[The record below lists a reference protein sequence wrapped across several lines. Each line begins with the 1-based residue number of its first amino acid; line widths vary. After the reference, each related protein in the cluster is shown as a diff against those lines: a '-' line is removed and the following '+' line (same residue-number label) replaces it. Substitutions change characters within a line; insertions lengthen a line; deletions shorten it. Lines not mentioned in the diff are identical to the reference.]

1 MDIDL
6 HCHSTASDGALTPRE
21 LVLRAHEQGVKILAL
36 TDHDTIEGLPEAH
49 QTANEIGLQLING
62 IELSC
67 VWGGTTIHILGYN
80 FALDDPAII
89 AATQALHTGRWL
101 RSEEIA
107 KRLAAKGIPDA
118 LEGAQAIQAEL
129 GDSANA
135 PARPHFAQY
144 LVKAGHVR
152 DHAEAF
158 RKWLG
163 SGKIGDVKQHWP
175 TLEETVATLLQ
186 AQASISLAHLYHY
199 KFTRT
204 KRRRLVQDFVNAGGH
219 ALEVVNSMQPAE
231 QVGTLSILAR
241 EFDLKV
247 TAGSDFHLPQQW
259 SELGRYRAVPDDLTP
274 LLDFPTLQTASL

>member
-36 TDHDTIEGLPEAH
+36 TDHDTIEGLPEA
-49 QTANEIGLQLING
+49 QRTADEIGLQLING

-107 KRLAAKGIPDA
+107 KRLAAKGIPNA

-241 EFDLKV
+241 EFNLKV
-247 TAGSDFHLPQQW
+247 SAGSDFHLPQQW

>member
-6 HCHSTASDGALTPRE
+6 HCHSTASDGALTPRD

-36 TDHDTIEGLPEAH
+36 TDHDTIEGLPQAH
-49 QTANEIGLQLING
+49 QTAEEVGLQLING

-67 VWGGTTIHILGYN
+67 VWGGATIHILGYD
-80 FALDDPAII
+80 FALDDPVIV
-89 AATQALHTGRWL
+89 AATQALHHGRWL

-107 KRLAAKGIPDA
+107 KRLAAKGIPNA

-135 PARPHFAQY
+135 PARPHFAQF
-144 LVKAGHVR
+144 LVNAGHVR
-152 DHAEAF
+152 DHGEAF

-175 TLEETVATLLQ
+175 SLEATVTTLLQ
-186 AQASISLAHLYHY
+186 AQASISLAHVYHY
-199 KFTRT
+199 NFTRT

-219 ALEVVNSMQPAE
+219 ALEVVNGMQPAE

-241 EFDLKV
+241 EFNLKV
-247 TAGSDFHLPQQW
+247 TAGSDFHLPRQW
-259 SELGRYRAVPDDLTP
+259 SELGRYRAVPADLTP
-274 LLDFPTLQTASL
+274 LLHFPDAPTAPL

>member
-21 LVLRAHEQGVKILAL
+21 LVLRAHEYGVKVLAL

-49 QTANEIGLQLING
+49 QTADELGIQLING
-62 IELSC
+62 IEMSC
-67 VWGGTTIHILGYN
+67 VWGGATIHILGYN

-89 AATQALHTGRWL
+89 AATKALHTGRWL

-118 LEGAQAIQAEL
+118 LEGAQAIQATL

-135 PARPHFAQY
+135 PARPHFAQF
-144 LVKAGHVR
+144 LVAAGHVR
-152 DHAEAF
+152 DHTEAF
-158 RKWLG
+158 HKWLG

-175 TLEETVATLLQ
+175 SLEETVATLLE
-186 AQASISLAHLYHY
+186 AKASISLAHLYHY

-219 ALEVVNSMQPAE
+219 ALEVVNGMQPAE
-231 QVGTLSILAR
+231 QIGTLSILAR
-241 EFDLKV
+241 EFNLKV
-247 TAGSDFHLPQQW
+247 TAGSDFHLPRQW

-274 LLDFPTLQTASL
+274 LIEPPQIQI

>member
-36 TDHDTIEGLPEAH
+36 TDHDTIEGLPEA
-49 QTANEIGLQLING
+49 QRTADEIGLQLING

-107 KRLAAKGIPDA
+107 KRLAAKGIPNA

-144 LVKAGHVR
+144 LVKVGHVR

-241 EFDLKV
+241 EFNLKV
-247 TAGSDFHLPQQW
+247 SAGSDFHLPQQW

-274 LLDFPTLQTASL
+274 LLDFPKLQTASL